1 MVMILYFLRN
11 GLLGSIYGFQNYI
24 LSGCKNCHLGT
35 GKIKG
40 HLLFYFHLR
49 SFVFLQESYGV
60 NTMNKLAMIYLSLSL
75 PISWVFPKNPY
86 VWLVSSKTQS
96 KRENQPPIY
105 LFIYLSFSL
114 FPYTLICLIPIIIQ
128 SVNFNCIIFILWL
141 CIYFHIL
148 QITNAIIMVSNNKY
162 RISLRKRVGDIN

>member
-11 GLLGSIYGFQNYI
+11 GHLGSIYGFQNYI

-35 GKIKG
+35 GKIKE

-49 SFVFLQESYGV
+49 SFVFLKESYGV

-86 VWLVSSKTQS
+86 VWLLISII
-96 KRENQPPIY
+96 ENAVEKGESTSY
-105 LFIYLSFSL
+105 LSIYLSIFFFVSL
-114 FPYTLICLIPIIIQ
+114 YFNLFNTFYNPI
-128 SVNFNCIIFILWL
+128 VKF
-141 CIYFHIL
+141 
-148 QITNAIIMVSNNKY
+148 
-162 RISLRKRVGDIN
+162 

>member
-1 MVMILYFLRN
+1 MSCKKSFYPKENIIHIGFFSYILLVGIIFYSPLEKILKGTYLTYQGRHIKKNGYDIIFLRN

-49 SFVFLQESYGV
+49 SFVFLKESYGV
-60 NTMNKLAMIYLSLSL
+60 NTMNKLAMTYLSLSL

-86 VWLVSSKTQS
+86 V
-96 KRENQPPIY
+96 
-105 LFIYLSFSL
+105 
-114 FPYTLICLIPIIIQ
+114 
-128 SVNFNCIIFILWL
+128 
-141 CIYFHIL
+141 
-148 QITNAIIMVSNNKY
+148 
-162 RISLRKRVGDIN
+162 